1 MPMFPGAWSPAPAK
15 YTIPRLP
22 GPCSVWGIAVLS
34 ALKAGPAVI
43 ARSRLSVSGRPSR
56 LRDNLI
62 VSTNTARKQYTFLS
76 LDDVSTYNNKRKTIM
91 RRCTLLFATLL
102 VFLSQWAV
110 ADYRIGVSIAR
121 VDDNFMTYVR
131 NGLADAAKKENVQIQ
146 FEDAQG
152 DVVRQLNQVQGFLN
166 QKVDAIIVLPVDTSA
181 TANITRAS
189 VEAKTPLVYVN
200 RHPDERNLPK
210 GVVTVASNDIE
221 AGQLQMRYLAEKLGG
236 KGNLAIIMGDLA
248 QNATRDRT
256 EGVKQV
262 LKDYPGIKIVEQQSA
277 EWQRH
282 KGMDLTSNWLLAGS
296 RFDAI
301 VANNDEMAI
310 GAAMALQQ
318 AGKAKGE
325 IAIIGID
332 GLPDGLAAIKR
343 GMLVA
348 SVF

>member
-1 MPMFPGAWSPAPAK
+1 
-15 YTIPRLP
+15 
-22 GPCSVWGIAVLS
+22 
-34 ALKAGPAVI
+34 
-43 ARSRLSVSGRPSR
+43 
-56 LRDNLI
+56 
-62 VSTNTARKQYTFLS
+62 
-76 LDDVSTYNNKRKTIM
+76 M

>member
-1 MPMFPGAWSPAPAK
+1 
-15 YTIPRLP
+15 
-22 GPCSVWGIAVLS
+22 
-34 ALKAGPAVI
+34 
-43 ARSRLSVSGRPSR
+43 
-56 LRDNLI
+56 
-62 VSTNTARKQYTFLS
+62 
-76 LDDVSTYNNKRKTIM
+76 M

-102 VFLSQWAV
+102 LVFSQWA
-110 ADYRIGVSIAR
+110 AASYRIGVSIAR

-131 NGLADAAKKENVQIQ
+131 SGLEEAAKKDNAQIQ

-166 QKVDAIIVLPVDTSA
+166 QKVDAVIVLPVDTAA
-181 TANITRAS
+181 TANMTRAA
-189 VEAKTPLVYVN
+189 VEAQTPLVYVN
-200 RHPDERNLPK
+200 RHPDERVLPK

-236 KGNLAIIMGDLA
+236 KGTLAIIMGDLA
-248 QNATRDRT
+248 QNSTHDRT

-277 EWQRH
+277 EWQRN
-282 KGMDLTSNWLLAGS
+282 KGMDLTSNWLLAGTS
-296 RFDAI
+296 FDAI

-325 IAIIGID
+325 IAIVGID

-348 SVF
+348 SVFQDPKAQAATALQAAIKMIKGEPVETDVWVPFQLITPEQVAVYEKHYK

>member
-1 MPMFPGAWSPAPAK
+1 
-15 YTIPRLP
+15 
-22 GPCSVWGIAVLS
+22 
-34 ALKAGPAVI
+34 
-43 ARSRLSVSGRPSR
+43 
-56 LRDNLI
+56 
-62 VSTNTARKQYTFLS
+62 
-76 LDDVSTYNNKRKTIM
+76 M
-91 RRCTLLFATLL
+91 RIYTLLLATLL
-102 VFLSQWAV
+102 TLFSQWA
-110 ADYRIGVSIAR
+110 AASYRIGVSIAR

-131 NGLADAAKKENVQIQ
+131 NGLDDAARQENVQIQ

-166 QKVDAIIVLPVDTSA
+166 QKVDAVIVLPVDTSA
-181 TANITRAS
+181 TASMTRAA
-189 VEAKTPLVYVN
+189 VAAKIPLVYVN
-200 RHPDERNLPK
+200 RHPDERKLPT

-236 KGNLAIIMGDLA
+236 KGTLAIIMGDLA
-248 QNATRDRT
+248 QNATHDRT
-256 EGVKQV
+256 EGVKQI
-262 LKDYPGIKIVEQQSA
+262 LKDYPNIKVVEQQSA
-277 EWQRH
+277 EWQRS

-301 VANNDEMAI
+301 IANNDEMAI

-325 IAIIGID
+325 VAIVGID

-348 SVF
+348 SVFQDPKAQAASAMQSAIRMIKGEPVTADVWVPFQLITPENLATFEQRYK

>member
-1 MPMFPGAWSPAPAK
+1 
-15 YTIPRLP
+15 
-22 GPCSVWGIAVLS
+22 
-34 ALKAGPAVI
+34 
-43 ARSRLSVSGRPSR
+43 
-56 LRDNLI
+56 
-62 VSTNTARKQYTFLS
+62 
-76 LDDVSTYNNKRKTIM
+76 M
-91 RRCTLLFATLL
+91 RIYTLLLATLL
-102 VFLSQWAV
+102 TLFSQWA
-110 ADYRIGVSIAR
+110 AASYRIGVSIAR

-131 NGLADAAKKENVQIQ
+131 NGLDDAARQENVQIQ

-166 QKVDAIIVLPVDTSA
+166 QKVDAVIVLPVDTSA
-181 TANITRAS
+181 TASMTRAA
-189 VEAKTPLVYVN
+189 VAAKIPLVYVN
-200 RHPDERNLPK
+200 RHPDERKLPT

-236 KGNLAIIMGDLA
+236 KGTLAIIMGDLA
-248 QNATRDRT
+248 QNATHDRT
-256 EGVKQV
+256 EGVKQI
-262 LKDYPGIKIVEQQSA
+262 LKDYPNIKVVEQQSA
-277 EWQRH
+277 EWQRS

-301 VANNDEMAI
+301 IANNDEMAI

-325 IAIIGID
+325 VAIVGID

-348 SVF
+348 SVFQDPKAQTASATQSAIKMIKGEPVTADVWVPFQLITPENLATFEQRYK

>member
-1 MPMFPGAWSPAPAK
+1 
-15 YTIPRLP
+15 
-22 GPCSVWGIAVLS
+22 
-34 ALKAGPAVI
+34 
-43 ARSRLSVSGRPSR
+43 
-56 LRDNLI
+56 
-62 VSTNTARKQYTFLS
+62 
-76 LDDVSTYNNKRKTIM
+76 M
-91 RRCTLLFATLL
+91 RRCTLLFTTLL
-102 VFLSQWAV
+102 LFFSQWAA

-131 NGLADAAKKENVQIQ
+131 NGLDEAAKKDGVQIQ

-152 DVVRQLNQVQGFLN
+152 DVVRQLNQVQGFIN
-166 QKVDAIIVLPVDTSA
+166 QKVDAVIVLPVDTSA
-181 TANITRAS
+181 TANITRAA

-200 RHPDERNLPK
+200 RHPDERTLPK

-248 QNATRDRT
+248 QNATHDRT

-262 LKDYPGIKIVEQQSA
+262 LKDFPGIKVVEQQSA
-277 EWQRH
+277 EWQRN

-318 AGKAKGE
+318 SGKGKGE
-325 IAIIGID
+325 IAIVGID

-348 SVF
+348 SVFQDPKAQATSAVQAALKMIKGEPVEAEVWVPFQLIKPEQLAVFEQRYK

>member
-1 MPMFPGAWSPAPAK
+1 
-15 YTIPRLP
+15 
-22 GPCSVWGIAVLS
+22 
-34 ALKAGPAVI
+34 
-43 ARSRLSVSGRPSR
+43 
-56 LRDNLI
+56 
-62 VSTNTARKQYTFLS
+62 
-76 LDDVSTYNNKRKTIM
+76 M
-91 RRCTLLFATLL
+91 RRCTLLLATLL
-102 VFLSQWAV
+102 LLFSQWAT
-110 ADYRIGVSIAR
+110 ASYRIGVSIAR

-131 NGLADAAKKENVQIQ
+131 SGLEDAAKQENVQIQ

-166 QKVDAIIVLPVDTSA
+166 QKVDAVIVLPVDTSA
-181 TANITRAS
+181 TANITRAA

-200 RHPDERNLPK
+200 RHPDERDLPK

-248 QNATRDRT
+248 QNATHDRT

-277 EWQRH
+277 EWQRN
-282 KGMDLTSNWLLAGS
+282 KSMDLTSNWLLAGS
-296 RFDAI
+296 HFDAI

-325 IAIIGID
+325 IAIVGID

-348 SVF
+348 SVFQDPTAQAASAVQSAIKMIKGDPVKTDVWVPFQLITPEQLAVFEQHYK